1 MDILNE
7 ISLFLQTSVQMG
19 THILFAIVG
28 GIICEKV
35 GNMNLGIEGMML
47 MGAAVGFQVACA
59 TANPFL
65 AVLSAGLAGLVGALI
80 YAFIT
85 VTLRGNQVVTGLV
98 LTIFGTGVA
107 GFIGKSVSGN
117 TVPAE
122 VVDAFKPYDIPVLC
136 DIPIIGKALFSQSGY
151 VQAAIVVAI
160 LAYLYI
166 KKTKFGLN
174 MRAVGEN
181 PAAADASGIN
191 VTLYKYVHVLA
202 GGFLCGVGGAYL
214 STVFL
219 TTWQDNVTAARL
231 DSRSTGNFQH
241 LESAQGDIRSVS
253 VRHAEGSELQNAGLG
268 ILGPLADTGDAPL
281 HRDDSG
287 AGVHHAQKEARESA
301 AKGARR
307 PLFQRR
313 TITKS
318 ADVQGACRF
327 PFSQAIFR
335 SSTFSCGAPGSARS
349 PRPAY

>member
-151 VQAAIVVAI
+151 VQAAIAVAI

-219 TTWQDNVTAARL
+219 TTWQDNVTA
-231 DSRSTGNFQH
+231 
-241 LESAQGDIRSVS
+241 
-253 VRHAEGSELQNAGLG
+253 
-268 ILGPLADTGDAPL
+268 
-281 HRDDSG
+281 G
-287 AGVHHAQKEARESA
+287 AGWIAVALVIFSTWN
-301 AKGARR
+301 
-307 PLFQRR
+307 PL
-313 TITKS
+313 K
-318 ADVQGACRF
+318 
-327 PFSQAIFR
+327 AIFAAYLFGMLKGLNFKMQGWG
-335 SSTFSCGAPGSARS
+335 FSVPSQILEMLPYIATIVVLVFITLRKKRENQPPKALGDPYFREE
-349 PRPAY
+349 R

>member
-122 VVDAFKPYDIPVLC
+122 VVDAFKPYDIRKGAVLTER
-136 DIPIIGKALFSQSGY
+136 LRSG
-151 VQAAIVVAI
+151 
-160 LAYLYI
+160 
-166 KKTKFGLN
+166 G
-174 MRAVGEN
+174 
-181 PAAADASGIN
+181 
-191 VTLYKYVHVLA
+191 
-202 GGFLCGVGGAYL
+202 
-214 STVFL
+214 
-219 TTWQDNVTAARL
+219 
-231 DSRSTGNFQH
+231 DSRCDTGVPLHQENK
-241 LESAQGDIRSVS
+241 IRSEYA
-253 VRHAEGSELQNAGLG
+253 RGG
-268 ILGPLADTGDAPL
+268 
-281 HRDDSG
+281 
-287 AGVHHAQKEARESA
+287 RES
-301 AKGARR
+301 R
-307 PLFQRR
+307 
-313 TITKS
+313 
-318 ADVQGACRF
+318 
-327 PFSQAIFR
+327 
-335 SSTFSCGAPGSARS
+335 CG
-349 PRPAY
+349 